1 VADAQSHSTTDL
13 GKETKMK
20 VLKNMLAVA
29 AAVAMVGAPAIAAAA
44 PASKLSV
51 SQSARVGS
59 VARKSSKL
67 QGGSTIIALLAAA
80 AIIGGIAIA
89 AGGSNSPKSP

>member
-1 VADAQSHSTTDL
+1 
-13 GKETKMK
+13 MK
-20 VLKNMLAVA
+20 VLKNIFAVS
-29 AAVAMVGAPAIAAAA
+29 AAVAMVGAPVVAAAA

-51 SQSARVGS
+51 SQSTRVGS

-67 QGGSTIIALLAAA
+67 HGGSTIIALLAAA
-80 AIIGGIAIA
+80 AVIGGIAVA